1 MTQQPNDI
9 YVAWDDDPELFQI
22 TFANQMYTNSRLATL
37 EEIKKYGA
45 DSDSFISSI
54 KSDELVKVVEGVFKT
69 YWETEK
75 DPIGFEESYL
85 YLVDEKNK
93 HLIY

>member
-9 YVAWDDDPELFQI
+9 YVAWDDDPKLFQI
-22 TFANQMYTNSRLATL
+22 TFANAQFVYSRLATL
-37 EEIKKYGA
+37 EEVKKYGA
-45 DSDSFISSI
+45 NSDSFINSI
-54 KSDELVKVVEGVFKT
+54 KSNELIKVVEGVFKT

-75 DPIGFEESYL
+75 DPIGFEEKYL
-85 YLVDEKNK
+85 YLVEGNNK